1 MVLPVRLC
9 LERANDCSQ
18 ETTFAHTVDISR
30 SARSW
35 EDFMYRSSP
44 VKSLRCS
51 DSIIKGRFRV
61 IWKSRLAP
69 LSCGRA
75 LSGL

>member
-9 LERANDCSQ
+9 LEGANDCSQ
-18 ETTFAHTVDISR
+18 ETTFAHTVDISAVGAQLGD
-30 SARSW
+30 SV
-35 EDFMYRSSP
+35 YRSSP

-51 DSIIKGRFRV
+51 DSTIKAGFALYGQ
-61 IWKSRLAP
+61 SRLAP
-69 LSCGRA
+69 LSCGRV